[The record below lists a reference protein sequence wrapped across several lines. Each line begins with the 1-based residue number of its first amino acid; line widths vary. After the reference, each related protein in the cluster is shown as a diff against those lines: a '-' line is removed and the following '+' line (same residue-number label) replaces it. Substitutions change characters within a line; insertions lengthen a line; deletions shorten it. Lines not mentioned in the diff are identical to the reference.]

1 MRADA
6 AMTADDVADSIRAMI
21 DRVADAKLTKEMARV
36 GQDVAAL
43 LAERGVEVGDRAS
56 EAWRDSR
63 PMRRDAAKRLARA
76 TRDAARVSDRTWRS
90 SVRPALRDLW
100 TRRTVAMG
108 AAGAAVPAGKEL
120 VDTAAVRLGLRQREA
135 RHWGAF
141 FLGLLIGAIGGAIA
155 ALLLAP
161 RRGDEI
167 RRELSVRADEVRQ
180 ELATRADEIVT
191 RAKDQEWVP
200 IFQRDELTNGQ
211 PADAMTGQPA
221 DALSDVS
228 GSVQDAAA
236 DAGTASEEASNAA
249 ADATAESINE
259 AFDPVDRE
267 SRS

>member
-6 AMTADDVADSIRAMI
+6 ATTADDVAESIRSMI

-76 TRDAARVSDRTWRS
+76 TREAAKVSDRTWRR

-100 TRRTVAMG
+100 TRRSVAIG

-120 VDTAAVRLGLRQREA
+120 VDTAAVRLGLRQREE

-141 FLGLLIGAIGGAIA
+141 FLGLLIGAIGGAVA

-161 RRGDEI
+161 RRGEEM
-167 RRELSVRADEVRQ
+167 RRELGIRADEVRQ

-200 IFQRDELTNGQ
+200 IFQRDEPTNGQ
-211 PADAMTGQPA
+211 PAETVSDMTA
-221 DALSDVS
+221 
-228 GSVQDAAA
+228 SVQDAAA
-236 DAGTASEEASNAA
+236 DAGTASEDASNAA
-249 ADATAESINE
+249 ADQTAESINE